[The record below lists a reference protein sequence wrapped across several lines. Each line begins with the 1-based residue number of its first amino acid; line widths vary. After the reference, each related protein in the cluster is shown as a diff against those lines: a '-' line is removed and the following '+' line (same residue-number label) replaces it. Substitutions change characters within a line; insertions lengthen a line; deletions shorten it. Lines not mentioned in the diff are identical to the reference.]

1 MQCECVGIPSTAFH
15 HFFQTHH
22 YTHLEKAPILIEK
35 VPNTMPLRLPLAPW
49 KTGRNDGKQRMEFQN
64 IPAPRSI

>member
-1 MQCECVGIPSTAFH
+1 M
-15 HFFQTHH
+15 
-22 YTHLEKAPILIEK
+22 KK
-35 VPNTMPLRLPLAPW
+35 VPDAMPLRLPLAPW